1 MQTHITA
8 RHFDLDPEVR
18 RFAEERAVKFTR
30 FARDIHEV
38 KLVVTAEKNRF
49 LAEMTVSVNQHEVVS
64 REESNEARVAVDLA
78 ADRIDQQLRK
88 LKEKR
93 VEHSHAGPDRDARA
107 SLQDGVE
114 TATDGV
120 EPAAD
125 GAEARADEA

>member
-18 RFAEERAVKFTR
+18 RFAEERAGKFAR

-64 REESNEARVAVDLA
+64 REESNEPRVAVDLA

-93 VEHSHAGPDRDARA
+93 VEHRHAGLDADGRT
-107 SLQDGVE
+107 SLSNGDEAAAGEV
-114 TATDGV
+114 AAD

-125 GAEARADEA
+125 EA